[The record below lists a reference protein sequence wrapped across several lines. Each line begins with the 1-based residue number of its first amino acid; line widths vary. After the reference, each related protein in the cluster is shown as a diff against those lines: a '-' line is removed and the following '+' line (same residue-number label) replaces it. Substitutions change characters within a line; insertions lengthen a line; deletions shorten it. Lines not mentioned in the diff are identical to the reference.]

1 MKSKIRK
8 LKVDVMTWTTRVIDS
23 ARGSAGSMLL
33 ETVVAV
39 MVFGLVGT
47 AVIGS
52 LGTVNISGAKT
63 ESQSTAE
70 NIARNKME
78 YLFSQPYREPQQT
91 PYPTASVPTGYS
103 VSTTLDF
110 ANTVN
115 PDPEIEKMTA
125 TVSHNAQVILTL
137 ETVRGRS
144 DGLRLKVSTSN
155 DRSNSIRLAGE
166 TIGGTVYVFLDDPEL
181 QGDNQTEFFLD
192 GGVPLQ
198 TEALLPWDF
207 KGGSV
212 ATADPWDTISDAAA
226 WNGAH
231 RITARILLN
240 DGNTVNV
247 TADFTITN

>member
-8 LKVDVMTWTTRVIDS
+8 LRVDVMIWTTRIIDS
-23 ARGSAGSMLL
+23 ARGSAGSILL

-47 AVIGS
+47 AVMGG

-63 ESQSTAE
+63 ESQSIAE
-70 NIARNKME
+70 NIARNQME

-91 PYPTASVPTGYS
+91 PYPNISVPTGYS

-115 PDPEIEKMTA
+115 PDPEIEKITA
-125 TVSHNAQVILTL
+125 TVSHDAQIILTL
-137 ETVRGRS
+137 ETVRGRK

-166 TIGGTVYVFLDDPEL
+166 TIVGTVYVFLDDPEL
-181 QGDNQTEFFLD
+181 QGDNQTKFYLD
-192 GGVPLQ
+192 GAGPLQ
-198 TEALLPWDF
+198 TEGFIPWDF
-207 KGGSV
+207 KGGGV
-212 ATADPWDTISDAAA
+212 AIADPWDTASDAAA

-231 RITARILLN
+231 RITARILLK

-247 TADFTITN
+247 TADFTINN

>member
-1 MKSKIRK
+1 MKYKIHK
-8 LKVDVMTWTTRVIDS
+8 IKIDFMTWTTRAIDL
-23 ARGSAGSMLL
+23 ARESAGSMLL

-47 AVIGS
+47 AVIGG

-63 ESQSTAE
+63 ESQSIAE
-70 NIARNKME
+70 NIARNQME

-91 PYPTASVPTGYS
+91 PYPTVSVPTGYS

-110 ANTVN
+110 ADTVN

-125 TVSHNAQVILTL
+125 TISHYAQVILTL

-166 TIGGTVYVFLDDPEL
+166 TIVGTVFVFLDDPEL
-181 QGDNQTEFFLD
+181 QGDNQTEFYLD
-192 GGVPLQ
+192 GTGPLQ
-198 TEALLPWDF
+198 TENFMPWDF
-207 KGGSV
+207 KGGGRSSSF
-212 ATADPWDTISDAAA
+212 PKPSA
-226 WNGAH
+226 WKVMRLSSMGQVWEAL
-231 RITARILLN
+231 AFML
-240 DGNTVNV
+240 
-247 TADFTITN
+247 